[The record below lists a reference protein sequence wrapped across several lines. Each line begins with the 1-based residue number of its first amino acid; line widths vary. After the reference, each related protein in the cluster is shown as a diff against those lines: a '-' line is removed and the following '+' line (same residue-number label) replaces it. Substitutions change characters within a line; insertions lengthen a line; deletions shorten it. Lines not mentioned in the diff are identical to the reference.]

1 MDQLKSIVGREIQR
15 HGSRLKKECLMEFV
29 LETGCL
35 SLRWEDSLVE
45 LDEKVT
51 MLNDLVGSLDKL

>member
-1 MDQLKSIVGREIQR
+1 MDQFKSIVGREFQKC
-15 HGSRLKKECLMEFV
+15 GSHLRKECLIELV

-45 LDEKVT
+45 LDEKDT
-51 MLNDLVGSLDKL
+51 